1 MRKYKNNMNNSNK
14 MNNNNRNNNNNSM
27 NKSNKMNNN
36 NMNHNNGMNSSSSN
50 NKINNYKK
58 CHLSDSLNSSTI
70 KQHLIHYQLRQ
81 QLSFFNS
88 NQFVSSHSPFSFVSS
103 PAKTPDDLIKSTS
116 KHAFQL
122 VISSFS
128 KTELKSSTLS
138 GKRSRGQLDPNVIN
152 FIKHQTIA
160 SLSITEANW
169 IDSWKDLQRRLL
181 DYRRPKKAKNT
192 Q

>member
-14 MNNNNRNNNNNSM
+14 MNNNNRMNNNNSM

-36 NMNHNNGMNSSSSN
+36 NSSN

-152 FIKHQTIA
+152 FNKHQTIA
-160 SLSITEANW
+160 SLSTTEANW
-169 IDSWKDLQRRLL
+169 IDSWKDLHRRLL
-181 DYRRPKKAKNT
+181 VYRRSKKAKNT